1 MVNVVQWT
9 WSRGPRWPAADCCS
23 RIVTGGATVDGR
35 CADVRAEVGTRTVRP
50 VTRVSS
56 AGRAATWLV
65 HRHSYAS
72 FAVHSDGDPCGA
84 GGGRHHPGAMTTFD
98 WGSSPAVR
106 AMMVHAHTRHS
117 AVRAGFS
124 DDQVSRMCRAG
135 YWVRLARG
143 VYVER
148 AAFDGLG
155 AVDQFLARALALAST
170 QSRPTAMSHVGAAAL
185 FGLPVPRPFVSRGR
199 HHLMQLEP
207 RSARS
212 TATCTWHE
220 RWSADAVATVV
231 PVPWAPAAGS
241 QVLVV
246 SAALAAIG
254 VAEICGHTAGVIA
267 MDAALQRG
275 YAGRAELEGLMRESS
290 PRRPRRRIALRAVRD
305 CDAGAESPLET
316 MVRLLLIRWGY
327 RVATQVVIRTPGGD
341 FVGRVDLLL
350 EDLGV
355 VVEVDGRVKYAG
367 RDATAVLLAE
377 KRRESALTDLG
388 YGVVRLEEADLR
400 RPAEVMA
407 RIVAAADRSARQRGL
422 VGTATPAGRAL
433 PTALTRAGAG

>member
-1 MVNVVQWT
+1 M
-9 WSRGPRWPAADCCS
+9 
-23 RIVTGGATVDGR
+23 
-35 CADVRAEVGTRTVRP
+35 
-50 VTRVSS
+50 
-56 AGRAATWLV
+56 
-65 HRHSYAS
+65 
-72 FAVHSDGDPCGA
+72 
-84 GGGRHHPGAMTTFD
+84 
-98 WGSSPAVR
+98 
-106 AMMVHAHTRHS
+106 
-117 AVRAGFS
+117 
-124 DDQVSRMCRAG
+124 
-135 YWVRLARG
+135 
-143 VYVER
+143 
-148 AAFDGLG
+148 
-155 AVDQFLARALALAST
+155 
-170 QSRPTAMSHVGAAAL
+170 
-185 FGLPVPRPFVSRGR
+185 
-199 HHLMQLEP
+199 
-207 RSARS
+207 
-212 TATCTWHE
+212 
-220 RWSADAVATVV
+220 
-231 PVPWAPAAGS
+231 
-241 QVLVV
+241 V

-407 RIVAAADRSARQRGL
+407 RIVAAADRSARQRDL
-422 VGTATPAGRAL
+422 VGTATPDGRAL